1 MGMLLE
7 QAHILVVED
16 DPVARGLLTGYFR
29 NEGYR
34 ISESDNGDEVI
45 DRLAADPAELVLL
58 DIRLPGTDGLTLT
71 RTLRAAS
78 DIGIILVTS
87 KKDMTDRIVGLEM
100 GADDYVTKPFEPR
113 ELLARARNL
122 IRRVRQAPA
131 AGAAA
136 PEALCFEGWRLE
148 PGRRLLIEAA
158 GGEVP
163 LTEAEF
169 QLLRTLL
176 DNAGRTLSRER
187 LMTRLNGRDWVPS
200 DRTVDVLLGRLRK
213 KLGDDPTRPRLIVTV
228 RGSGY
233 MFTAA
238 VMRERG

>member
-1 MGMLLE
+1 MD

-34 ISESDNGDEVI
+34 VSETDNGDEVL

-58 DIRLPGTDGLTLT
+58 DIRLPGADGLTLA

-78 DIGIILVTS
+78 DVGIILVTS
-87 KKDMTDRIVGLEM
+87 KKDLTDRIVGLEI

-122 IRRVRQAPA
+122 IRRVRHAPRA
-131 AGAAA
+131 SAAA

-148 PGRRLLIEAA
+148 PGRRLLIDPA
-158 GGEVP
+158 GEEIP

-169 QLLRTLL
+169 QLLLAL
-176 DNAGRTLSRER
+176 VDNAGKTLSRER
-187 LMTRLNGRDWVPS
+187 LMTRLNGRDWS
-200 DRTVDVLLGRLRK
+200 STDRTIDVLLARLRK
-213 KLGDDPTRPRLIVTV
+213 KLGEDPARPRLIVTV

-233 MFTAA
+233 LFTAG
-238 VMRERG
+238 VTRDGSVQT